1 MRRNLLIVGLLLM
14 VVSMLGLAGIAL
26 AQDPAT
32 PVVAGPMP
40 DIDPGSS
47 TGKLIEGIGARNWTL
62 ILAAGG
68 LVLMYL
74 ARLII
79 LSRLTGKALSITS
92 TVIIG
97 LAATCTSL
105 VAGADIMSSIGIGLT
120 AGLAAGKAWDLI
132 PDTVTKKMEQPIKKK
147 QG

>member
-1 MRRNLLIVGLLLM
+1 MRKKFLTVGLVLM
-14 VVSMLGLAGIAL
+14 VLATVGMAGIAL
-26 AQDPAT
+26 AQEPA
-32 PVVAGPMP
+32 VAGPMP

-74 ARLII
+74 ARLIV

-132 PDTVTKKMEQPIKKK
+132 PDAVTEKMEQPIKNK
-147 QG
+147 QV